1 METTPARAVRQIFS
15 NLGLLLSGKAVAGL
29 MSLAYLLIVT
39 RALGASGFGVLVLL
53 HGYVSLIGT
62 LIAFSGWHA
71 IVRYGTL
78 AHQADDHDRLLR
90 LIRFMSLLELG
101 CGLAAIFVAAVL
113 LPWVGPA
120 LNWPPEA
127 MALAIPYT
135 LAIIATVR
143 STPDGILQVAG
154 RFDLLGAHQ
163 MINPSIRLAG
173 SLLALVVGGGLKTFV
188 IVWLIASVAEGL
200 GMWFFGLRELRRMQL
215 RNPLLGS
222 SRGTVR
228 ENEGLL
234 PFVITTNVDITLSE
248 LGPKLAPLTVGWML
262 GPAATG
268 LFSLAQRASV
278 ILQQPAAILGH
289 ASFAVISR
297 LLAADELGR
306 FRRAVWHSCGIALVT
321 AAGVTFLLALFS
333 EHAVRLLGG
342 RTFEGGALLLVLIAG
357 GRSLMAGSTSL
368 SSGLIALGRPGKSIT
383 ANLLGNLALYP
394 LLPLMILIAG
404 LNGAGLHALLQ
415 SVVVAGMLAISFQRA
430 VTERRRVTKASRA

>member
-135 LAIIATVR
+135 LAIIAGT
-143 STPDGILQVAG
+143 
-154 RFDLLGAHQ
+154 
-163 MINPSIRLAG
+163 
-173 SLLALVVGGGLKTFV
+173 LALIIPGIFLAVRLYFAAQAAVVDDAHGVEALRRSWRLVEDSWWRT
-188 IVWLIASVAEGL
+188 
-200 GMWFFGLRELRRMQL
+200 FGLVVLA
-215 RNPLLGS
+215 NVAIAVP
-222 SRGTVR
+222 
-228 ENEGLL
+228 GLL
-234 PFVITTNVDITLSE
+234 LTTPFAA
-248 LGPKLAPLTVGWML
+248 LAE
-262 GPAATG
+262 
-268 LFSLAQRASV
+268 SS
-278 ILQQPAAILGH
+278 
-289 ASFAVISR
+289 
-297 LLAADELGR
+297 D
-306 FRRAVWHSCGIALVT
+306 RAVWALVGSMLASAVT
-321 AAGVTFLLALFS
+321 APFVALYSTLLYYDLLA
-333 EHAVRLLGG
+333 R
-342 RTFEGGALLLVLIAG
+342 AG
-357 GRSLMAGSTSL
+357 TR
-368 SSGLIALGRPGKSIT
+368 
-383 ANLLGNLALYP
+383 
-394 LLPLMILIAG
+394 
-404 LNGAGLHALLQ
+404 
-415 SVVVAGMLAISFQRA
+415 
-430 VTERRRVTKASRA
+430 